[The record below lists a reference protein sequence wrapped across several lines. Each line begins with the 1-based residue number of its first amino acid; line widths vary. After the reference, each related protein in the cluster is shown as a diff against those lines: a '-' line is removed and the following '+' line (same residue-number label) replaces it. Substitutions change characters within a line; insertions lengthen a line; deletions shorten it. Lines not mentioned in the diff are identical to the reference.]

1 FALAKEGWDVA
12 LTSRHAKELAQTRA
26 DLLDLYPDR
35 SCLVHTVDF
44 GRKTDAI
51 AYGRT
56 LLGTW
61 PDIDLLVNNAG
72 IFLPGAV
79 HEEPDGA
86 LEAMTAVNLFGPYH
100 LTRTLLPAMI
110 ARRSGHIINMCS
122 VASRIAYPNGGAY
135 TIVKFALLGFSKS
148 LREEMKPHGIKVT
161 SVMPGATW

>member
-1 FALAKEGWDVA
+1 MKAVITGSTKGIGRAVAFALAKEGWDVA
-12 LTSRHAKELAQTRA
+12 LTSRHAEELAHTRA
-26 DLLDLYPDR
+26 ELRDRYPDR

-44 GRKTDAI
+44 GRKKDAI

-110 ARRSGHIINMCS
+110 ARRSGQ
-122 VASRIAYPNGGAY
+122 
-135 TIVKFALLGFSKS
+135 
-148 LREEMKPHGIKVT
+148 
-161 SVMPGATW
+161 